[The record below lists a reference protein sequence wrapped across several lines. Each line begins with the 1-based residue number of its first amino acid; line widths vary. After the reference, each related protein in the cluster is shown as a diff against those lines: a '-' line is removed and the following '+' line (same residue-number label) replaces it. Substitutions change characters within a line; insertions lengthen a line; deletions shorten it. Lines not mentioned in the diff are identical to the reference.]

1 MLRVPLIVL
10 ALIGVLL
17 TESARAETPTGSNA
31 DTRVVI
37 SLVVKPEAAQ
47 QWLTGPWQVNPVA
60 SGPSQGANASLVF
73 VDQHLVVDP
82 DGKPAGSGINRIL
95 ALVVPSKHSGT
106 GETASV
112 VARLF
117 SADPS
122 YVPSP
127 YKNALPG
134 QIRRERVV
142 RESNTE
148 PASGRELWTVRDS
161 AGGTVELS
169 FDYIGALPVR
179 SKSESKVYSAVEPA
193 FFRIYR
199 VEQGADVV
207 KSVPASIDRVQNF
220 KLTVGIQELKK
231 TFDGSEKVVSVTM
244 IPWYLRQVSLP

>member
-60 SGPSQGANASLVF
+60 SGPSQGANTSLVF

-95 ALVVPSKHSGT
+95 ALVVPGKHSGT

-127 YKNALPG
+127 YKNAVPG
-134 QIRRERVV
+134 QIRRERAV

-207 KSVPASIDRVQNF
+207 KSVPANIDRVQNF

>member
-60 SGPSQGANASLVF
+60 SGPSQGANTSLVF

-95 ALVVPSKHSGT
+95 ALVVPGKHSGT

-127 YKNALPG
+127 YKNAVPG
-134 QIRRERVV
+134 QIRRERAV

>member
-60 SGPSQGANASLVF
+60 SGPSQGANTSLVF

-95 ALVVPSKHSGT
+95 ALVVPGKHSGT

-127 YKNALPG
+127 YKNAVPG

-207 KSVPASIDRVQNF
+207 KSVPANIDRVQNF

>member
-10 ALIGVLL
+10 PLRGVWL
-17 TESARAETPTGSNA
+17 TGSARAETPTGSNA

-60 SGPSQGANASLVF
+60 SGPSQGANTSLVF

-95 ALVVPSKHSGT
+95 ALVVPGKHSGT

-127 YKNALPG
+127 YKNAVPG
-134 QIRRERVV
+134 QIRRERAV

-207 KSVPASIDRVQNF
+207 KSVPAN
-220 KLTVGIQELKK
+220 
-231 TFDGSEKVVSVTM
+231 M
-244 IPWYLRQVSLP
+244 